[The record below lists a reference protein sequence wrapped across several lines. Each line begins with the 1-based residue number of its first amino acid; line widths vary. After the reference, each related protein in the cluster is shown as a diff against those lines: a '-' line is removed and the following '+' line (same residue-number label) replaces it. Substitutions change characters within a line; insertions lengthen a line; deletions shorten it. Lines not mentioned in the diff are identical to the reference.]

1 MEQNNDH
8 IYFNEARNV
17 KEEVRKKTVAELY
30 EAMMK
35 SKEDPKEWVIDPIES
50 ELDVYNL

>member
-17 KEEVRKKTVAELY
+17 KEEVRKKTVTELY
-30 EAMMK
+30 EVMMK
-35 SKEDPKEWVIDPIES
+35 SKEWTVDQIES